1 MKVSLRRL
9 SNKDVFHLRSIIDE
23 DTAEKCYLEWP
34 FTKEVA
40 FSFISNY
47 NTWGIWINNGILAG
61 AIEIK
66 KDMETAYFVSKKYRN
81 LGIATNAVIQC
92 KERFSDQQLH
102 CVINPDNKASLKVD
116 NKANL
121 RVSFFS

>member
-92 KERFSDQQLH
+92 KERFGDQQL
-102 CVINPDNKASLKVD
+102 CNC
-116 NKANL
+116 
-121 RVSFFS
+121 

>member
-102 CVINPDNKASLKVD
+102 CVINPDNKASLKVA

>member
-9 SNKDVFHLRSIIDE
+9 SNKDIFHLRSIIDE
-23 DTAEKCYLEWP
+23 DTAIKCYLEWP

-40 FSFISNY
+40 FSFISHY

-102 CVINPDNKASLKVD
+102 CVINPNNKASLKVA

>member
-92 KERFSDQQLH
+92 KERFGDQQLH
-102 CVINPDNKASLKVD
+102 CVINPDNKASLKVA

>member
-61 AIEIK
+61 AVEVK
-66 KDMETAYFVSKKYRN
+66 EDFETAYFVSEKYRN
-81 LGIATNAVIQC
+81 LGIATEAVNLC
-92 KERFSDQQLH
+92 KQEFVGKQLW
-102 CVINPDNKASLKVD
+102 CVINPKNTISLKVA
-116 NKANL
+116 NNANL
-121 RVSFFS
+121 RINFIS